1 MEAKQVPTT
10 VVINGREHVQS
21 DALWKGAIV
30 RATGLFGQGPREA
43 TVACAKR
50 GIIRCLQI
58 HETNGHYPDIG
69 DTYVDEITH
78 VKNVDFPTQ
87 FNRYMLGRIGTVGAA
102 LGIEDPANPAPI
114 EWLPFVLTD
123 AHRAKLAK
131 IRSAGF

>member
-69 DTYVDEITH
+69 DTYVDEITS
-78 VKNVDFPTQ
+78 VQVD
-87 FNRYMLGRIGTVGAA
+87 G
-102 LGIEDPANPAPI
+102 
-114 EWLPFVLTD
+114 EWLPFVLTG

>member
-1 MEAKQVPTT
+1 MNQLATPNCVT
-10 VVINGREHVQS
+10 S
-21 DALWKGAIV
+21 DNLPKGSIV

-43 TVACAKR
+43 TVFDGKK

-78 VKNVDFPTQ
+78 VKN
-87 FNRYMLGRIGTVGAA
+87 
-102 LGIEDPANPAPI
+102 PAFSIDKPENGPP
-114 EWLPFVLTD
+114 WLPFVLTD

-131 IRSAGF
+131 IRQAGF

>member
-1 MEAKQVPTT
+1 MNQLATPNCVT
-10 VVINGREHVQS
+10 S
-21 DALWKGAIV
+21 DNLPKGSIV

-43 TVACAKR
+43 TVFDGKK

-78 VKNVDFPTQ
+78 VQDPT
-87 FNRYMLGRIGTVGAA
+87 N
-102 LGIEDPANPAPI
+102 PAN
-114 EWLPFVLTD
+114 WLPFVLTD

-131 IRSAGF
+131 IRQAGF